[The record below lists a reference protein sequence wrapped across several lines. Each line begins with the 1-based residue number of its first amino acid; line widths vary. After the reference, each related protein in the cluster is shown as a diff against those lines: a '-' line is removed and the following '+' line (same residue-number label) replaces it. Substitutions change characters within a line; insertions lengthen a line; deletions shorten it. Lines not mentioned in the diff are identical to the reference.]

1 MFTDLTARTRLGA
14 ADLEPCFRRD
24 RGEQNVEIR
33 DWERKP
39 AALALALMGW
49 SPERIGQATGL
60 HTPAV
65 IELLGGRPTAT
76 VQRPAVRPRRDTKA
90 ARARRFAERI
100 KKVDGRWFHPRAPHG
115 KPSGYTNY
123 GCRCTPCTAAHT
135 SECSR
140 YARKQDVEV
149 SA

>member
-1 MFTDLTARTRLGA
+1 MISFDLTARTRLGA

-24 RGEQNVEIR
+24 RGEQGVEIR

-60 HTPAV
+60 HTTAV
-65 IELLGGRPTAT
+65 LELLGGRP
-76 VQRPAVRPRRDTKA
+76 PAPVRAPARRRRDIKA

-100 KKVDGRWFHPRAPHG
+100 KVDGRWFHPRATHG
-115 KPSGYTNY
+115 TPSGYTNY

-140 YARKQDVEV
+140 YARRQDVEV
-149 SA
+149 PA